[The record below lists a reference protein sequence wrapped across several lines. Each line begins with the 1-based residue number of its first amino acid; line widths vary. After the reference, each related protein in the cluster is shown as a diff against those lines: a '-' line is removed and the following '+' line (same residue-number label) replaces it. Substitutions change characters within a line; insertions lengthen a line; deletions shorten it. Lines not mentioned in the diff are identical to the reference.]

1 MYPIMKYDVSY
12 RNVGRFL
19 PFNFISSTTFV
30 VVVVDVVVVAVVVGI
45 ELFDVA
51 VFSFCDGNE

>member
-30 VVVVDVVVVAVVVGI
+30 VVDVVVVAVVVGI